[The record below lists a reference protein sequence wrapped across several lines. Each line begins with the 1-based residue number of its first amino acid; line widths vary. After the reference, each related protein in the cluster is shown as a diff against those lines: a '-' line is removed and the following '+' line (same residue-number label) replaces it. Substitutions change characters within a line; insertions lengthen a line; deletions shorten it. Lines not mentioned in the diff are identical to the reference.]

1 MVGINEVGKS
11 YVLLFIVINQTFF
24 LIKLFFF
31 CRNLFT
37 RKQSAR
43 LEKQNDV
50 GWKLFGKVP
59 IRETSQKDS
68 KKMQKVFVSLYVRI
82 SSECRIQLSS

>member
-1 MVGINEVGKS
+1 MVGINEVGKL

-59 IRETSQKDS
+59 IRETSQKDP
-68 KKMQKVFVSLYVRI
+68 KKMQKVFV
-82 SSECRIQLSS
+82 

>member
-31 CRNLFT
+31 FVGIYLPESKVQDLKNKMMWDGSC
-37 RKQSAR
+37 
-43 LEKQNDV
+43 LEKYPSE
-50 GWKLFGKVP
+50 KPHRKIPKKCKRYLFHSTLGLAVNV
-59 IRETSQKDS
+59 E
-68 KKMQKVFVSLYVRI
+68 
-82 SSECRIQLSS
+82 SS

>member
-31 CRNLFT
+31 VGIYLPESKVQDLKNKMMWDGSC
-37 RKQSAR
+37 
-43 LEKQNDV
+43 LEKYPSE
-50 GWKLFGKVP
+50 KPHRKIPKKCKRYLFHSTLGLAVNV
-59 IRETSQKDS
+59 E
-68 KKMQKVFVSLYVRI
+68 
-82 SSECRIQLSS
+82 SS